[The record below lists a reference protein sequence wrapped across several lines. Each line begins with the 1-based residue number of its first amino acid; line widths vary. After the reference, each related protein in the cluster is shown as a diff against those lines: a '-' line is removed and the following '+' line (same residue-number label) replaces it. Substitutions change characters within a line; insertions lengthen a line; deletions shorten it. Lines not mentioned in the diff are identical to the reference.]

1 LGAEDEPNPWVFLF
15 FGAVKRREAGVDMQV
30 SLENTAS
37 LERRMTVSLPA
48 ERLDGVVGKRLQEIA
63 RTAKLKGFRPGRIPP
78 KVIEQR
84 FGPQVRDEALGE
96 LIRESFDE
104 AVRQEHLQPAGN
116 PDIQA
121 QAKGEA
127 GEIRY
132 TATFEVVPDFGPI
145 DVTGLAFDRVVSHVE
160 DSDID
165 AMLETLRQ
173 QRQAWHPVSRP
184 AQAGDLVRV
193 ETYATIADERIPAEG
208 YEQGATVIG
217 SNAMLTELEA
227 HLVGKSS
234 GEEHEVE
241 VSFPA
246 TWRVPKLAGQSA
258 KVVMKLGQV
267 AESFVPE
274 IDEAF
279 IKSFGVRSGKLEIFR
294 KEVRANLERELKG
307 TLMNRLRAEVAQKL
321 VAAYAHVEMPPRLVE
336 IEARNLAQ
344 TTAENA
350 RQQGQTNVTESPE
363 PFMNAA
369 RQRVAAGLLVGEI
382 ARQNQL
388 SLDPARVRET
398 MQLIASTYEDPGQV
412 IELYRNDPNLMRN
425 LQNRVMEE
433 QVIDWIAERANA
445 TEQNLSFADVMR
457 PVV

>member
-1 LGAEDEPNPWVFLF
+1 
-15 FGAVKRREAGVDMQV
+15 MQV

-37 LERRMTVSLPA
+37 LERRLTVSLPA
-48 ERLDGVVGKRLQEIA
+48 ERLDGVVGQRLQEIG
-63 RTAKLKGFRPGRIPP
+63 RTARLKGFRPGRIPP

-84 FGPQVRDEALGE
+84 YGPQVREEALGE
-96 LIRESFDE
+96 LIRQSFDE
-104 AVRQEHLQPAGN
+104 AVRQEKLQPAGN
-116 PDIQA
+116 PDIRNEP
-121 QAKGEA
+121 KGDDGA
-127 GEIRY
+127 IRY
-132 TATFEVVPDFGPI
+132 VATFEVVPDFGPI
-145 DVTGLAFDRVVSHVE
+145 DVSKLSFDRVVSHVE

-173 QRQAWHPVSRP
+173 QRQAWHPVSRA

-193 ETYATIADERIPAEG
+193 ETYARLADERIPAEG
-208 YEQGATVIG
+208 AEQGATVIG
-217 SNAMLTELEA
+217 SNGMLPELETQ
-227 HLVGKSS
+227 LVGMSA
-234 GEEHEVE
+234 GDEREVE
-241 VSFPA
+241 VTFPA
-246 TWRVPKLAGQSA
+246 NWRLPNMAGQTA
-258 KVVMKLGQV
+258 TVVLKAGQV

-274 IDEAF
+274 IDEDF
-279 IKSFGVRSGKLEIFR
+279 IKSFGVRSGKLEVFR

-321 VAAYAHVEMPPRLVE
+321 VAAYAHVELPPRLVE
-336 IEARNLAQ
+336 MEAQSLALS
-344 TTAENA
+344 TAETA
-350 RQQGQTNVTESPE
+350 RQQGQANVTESPV

-445 TEQNLSFADVMR
+445 SEQSMSFADVMR
-457 PVV
+457 PVA

>member
-1 LGAEDEPNPWVFLF
+1 
-15 FGAVKRREAGVDMQV
+15 MQV

-37 LERRMTVSLPA
+37 LERRLTVSLPA
-48 ERLDGVVGKRLQEIA
+48 ERLNGVVGQRLQEIA

-84 FGPQVRDEALGE
+84 FGSQVREEAMGE
-96 LIRESFDE
+96 LIRQSFDE
-104 AVRQEHLQPAGN
+104 AVRQEKLQPAGN
-116 PDIQA
+116 PDIRNEP
-121 QAKGEA
+121 KGEDGA
-127 GEIRY
+127 IRY
-132 TATFEVVPDFGPI
+132 VATFEVVPDFGPI
-145 DVTGLAFDRVVSHVE
+145 DVTKLSFDRVVAHVE

-193 ETYATIADERIPAEG
+193 ETYARLANERIPAEG
-208 YEQGATVIG
+208 AEQGATVIG
-217 SNAMLTELEA
+217 SNGMLPELEA
-227 HLVGKSS
+227 QLVGMSA
-234 GEEHEVE
+234 GEEREVE
-241 VSFPA
+241 VTFPA
-246 TWRVPKLAGQSA
+246 NWRLPNMAGQTA
-258 KVVMKLGQV
+258 TVVLKAGQV

-279 IKSFGVRSGKLEIFR
+279 IKSFGVRSGKLEVFR

-321 VAAYAHVEMPPRLVE
+321 VAAYAHVELPPRLVE
-336 IEARNLAQ
+336 AEARSLALS
-344 TTAENA
+344 TAETA
-350 RQQGQTNVTESPE
+350 RQQGQANVTESPV

-445 TEQNLSFADVMR
+445 TEQSMTFADVMR
-457 PVV
+457 PVA

>member
-1 LGAEDEPNPWVFLF
+1 
-15 FGAVKRREAGVDMQV
+15 MQV

-37 LERRMTVSLPA
+37 LERRLTVSLPA
-48 ERLDGVVGKRLQEIA
+48 ERLDGVVGQRLQEIA

-78 KVIEQR
+78 KVIQQR

-96 LIRESFDE
+96 LIRHSFDE
-104 AVRQEHLQPAGN
+104 AVREQNLHPAGN
-116 PDIQA
+116 PDIQPQPA
-121 QAKGEA
+121 GEA

-132 TATFEVVPDFGPI
+132 TATFEVVPEFGPI
-145 DVTGLAFDRVVSHVE
+145 DVTKLQFERIASAVE

-165 AMLETLRQ
+165 VMLETLRQ
-173 QRQAWHPVSRP
+173 QRQAWHPVTRP

-193 ETYATIADERIPAEG
+193 ETHANTASERIPAEG
-208 YEQGATVIG
+208 VEQGATVIG
-217 SNAMLTELEA
+217 SHGMLPELEA
-227 HLVGKSS
+227 QLIGLST
-234 GEEHEVE
+234 GEEREVE
-241 VSFPA
+241 VTFPA
-246 TWRVPKLAGQSA
+246 DWRMASVAGQKA
-258 KVVMKLGQV
+258 KVVAKVTQV

-279 IKSFGVRSGKLEIFR
+279 IKSFGVRSGKLEQFR

-321 VAAYAHVEMPPRLVE
+321 VAAHGQVEMPPRLVE
-336 IEARNLAQ
+336 AEARSLAMS
-344 TTAENA
+344 TAENA
-350 RQQGQTNVTESPE
+350 RQQGQANVTEAPE

-382 ARQNQL
+382 ARQNKL

-445 TEQNLSFADVMR
+445 TEQTVSFADVIR
-457 PVV
+457 PVA

>member
-1 LGAEDEPNPWVFLF
+1 
-15 FGAVKRREAGVDMQV
+15 MQV

-48 ERLDGVVGKRLQEIA
+48 ERLDGVVGQRLQEIA
-63 RTAKLKGFRPGRIPP
+63 RTAKLKGFRPGRIPA

-84 FGPQVRDEALGE
+84 FGPQVRDEAMGE
-96 LIRESFDE
+96 LIRQSFDE
-104 AVRQEHLQPAGN
+104 AVRQEKILPAGN
-116 PDIQA
+116 PDIKA
-121 QAKGEA
+121 EPAGDG

-132 TATFEVVPDFGPI
+132 TATFEVVPEFGPV
-145 DVTGLAFDRVVSHVE
+145 DVTKLQFERVAASVE

-165 AMLETLRQ
+165 DMLETLRQ
-173 QRQAWHPVSRP
+173 QRQAWHPVTRP
-184 AQAGDLVRV
+184 AGEGDLIRV
-193 ETYATIADERIPAEG
+193 ETYAMAGSERIPAEG
-208 YEQGATVIG
+208 TEEGATVLG
-217 SNAMLTELEA
+217 TSGMLPELETK
-227 HLVGKSS
+227 LVGISV
-234 GEEHEVE
+234 GETREVE
-241 VSFPA
+241 VTFPEA
-246 TWRVPKLAGQSA
+246 WRVPALAGQTVTVTVKA
-258 KVVMKLGQV
+258 NQV

-279 IKSFGVRSGKLEIFR
+279 IKSFGVRSGKLEVFR

-321 VAAYAHVEMPPRLVE
+321 VGAYSDSEMPPRMVE
-336 IEARNLAQ
+336 QEARALARS
-344 TTAENA
+344 TAESA
-350 RQQGQTNVTESPE
+350 RQQGQPNVTESPE

-382 ARQNQL
+382 ARQNGL

-412 IELYRNDPNLMRN
+412 IELYRTDPNLMRN

-445 TEQNLSFADVMR
+445 TEQKLSFADVMR
-457 PVV
+457 PVA

>member
-1 LGAEDEPNPWVFLF
+1 
-15 FGAVKRREAGVDMQV
+15 MQV

-48 ERLDGVVGKRLQEIA
+48 ERLDGVVGRRLQEIS
-63 RTAKLKGFRPGRIPP
+63 RTVKMKGFRPGKIPA

-84 FGPQVRDEALGE
+84 YGPQVREEALGE
-96 LIRESFDE
+96 LIRQSFDE
-104 AVRQEHLQPAGN
+104 AVRQEKLQPAGN
-116 PDIQA
+116 PDIRKETADDGQ
-121 QAKGEA
+121 
-127 GEIRY
+127 IRY
-132 TATFEVVPDFGPI
+132 TATFEVVPDFGAI
-145 DVTGLAFDRVVSHVE
+145 DVTGLSFERVVSSVE

-173 QRQAWHPVSRP
+173 QRQEWRAVDRP
-184 AQAGDLVRV
+184 AQPGDLVRV
-193 ETYATIADERIPAEG
+193 ETQARVGDERIPAEG
-208 YEQGATVIG
+208 FEQGATVIG
-217 SNAMLTELEA
+217 SGAMLADLEGRLA
-227 HLVGKSS
+227 GASQGDLI
-234 GEEHEVE
+234 EVE
-241 VSFPA
+241 VEFPA
-246 TWRVPKLAGQSA
+246 NWRVPALAGKIAQVSM
-258 KVVMKLGQV
+258 KVGQV
-267 AESFVPE
+267 AENFIPE

-279 IKSFGVRSGKLEIFR
+279 IKSFGVRSGKLDVFR

-321 VAAYAHVEMPPRLVE
+321 VAAYAHVELPPRLVE
-336 IEARNLAQ
+336 LEAQ
-344 TTAENA
+344 TLARSTAENA
-350 RQQGQTNVTESPE
+350 RQQGMQNVTESPE

-398 MQLIASTYEDPGQV
+398 MQLIASTYEDPAQV

-445 TEQNLSFADVMR
+445 SEQPMSFADVMR
-457 PVV
+457 PAS

>member
-1 LGAEDEPNPWVFLF
+1 
-15 FGAVKRREAGVDMQV
+15 MQV

-48 ERLDGVVGKRLQEIA
+48 ERLDGVVGQRLQEIA
-63 RTAKLKGFRPGRIPP
+63 RTAKLKGFRPGRIPA

-84 FGPQVRDEALGE
+84 FGPQVRDEAMGE
-96 LIRESFDE
+96 LIRQSFDE
-104 AVRQEHLQPAGN
+104 AVRQERILPAGN
-116 PDIQA
+116 PDIKA
-121 QAKGEA
+121 EPAGDG

-132 TATFEVVPDFGPI
+132 TATFEVVPAFGPV
-145 DVTGLAFDRVVSHVE
+145 DVTKLQFERVAASVE

-165 AMLETLRQ
+165 DMLETLRQ
-173 QRQAWHPVSRP
+173 QRQAWHPVTRP
-184 AQAGDLVRV
+184 ASEGDLIRV
-193 ETYATIADERIPAEG
+193 ETYAMAGSERIPTEG
-208 YEQGATVIG
+208 TEQGATVLG
-217 SNAMLTELEA
+217 TSGMLPELETK
-227 HLVGKSS
+227 LVGLSV
-234 GEEHEVE
+234 GETREVE
-241 VSFPA
+241 VTFPEA
-246 TWRVPKLAGQSA
+246 WRVPALAGQTVN
-258 KVVMKLGQV
+258 VVVKADQV

-279 IKSFGVRSGKLEIFR
+279 IKSFGVRSGKLEVFR

-321 VAAYAHVEMPPRLVE
+321 VGTYSDVEMPPRMVE
-336 IEARNLAQ
+336 QEARALARS
-344 TTAENA
+344 TAESA
-350 RQQGQTNVTESPE
+350 RQQGQPDVTESPE

-382 ARQNQL
+382 ARQNGL

-412 IELYRNDPNLMRN
+412 IELYRTDPNLMRN

-445 TEQNLSFADVMR
+445 TEQKLSFADVMR
-457 PVV
+457 PVA

>member
-1 LGAEDEPNPWVFLF
+1 
-15 FGAVKRREAGVDMQV
+15 MQV

-48 ERLDGVVGKRLQEIA
+48 ERLDGVVGRRLQEIA

-84 FGPQVRDEALGE
+84 YGPQVRDEAMGE
-96 LIRESFDE
+96 LIRQSFDE
-104 AVRQEHLQPAGN
+104 AVRQEKLQPAGN
-116 PDIQA
+116 PDIKTES
-121 QAKGEA
+121 KGEA

-132 TATFEVVPDFGPI
+132 TATFEVVPEFGEI
-145 DVTGLAFDRVVSHVE
+145 DVTSLKFDRLVSSVE
-160 DSDID
+160 DADID

-173 QRQAWHPVSRP
+173 QRQAWHPVTRP
-184 AQAGDLVRV
+184 AQVGDLVRV
-193 ETYATIADERIPAEG
+193 ETYATVGDERVPAEG
-208 YEQGATVIG
+208 VEQGATVIG
-217 SNAMLTELEA
+217 SNAMLPELEA
-227 HLVGKSS
+227 QLVGMTSD
-234 GEEHEVE
+234 EERETDVT
-241 VSFPA
+241 FPDG
-246 TWRVPKLAGQSA
+246 WRVTSLAGKAA
-258 KVVMKLGQV
+258 KVVVKATQV

-279 IKSFGVRSGKLEIFR
+279 IKSFGVRSGKLEVFR

-321 VAAYAHVEMPPRLVE
+321 VGAYSHVALPPRLVD
-336 IEARNLAQ
+336 IEARNLAL
-344 TTAENA
+344 TTAQNA

-369 RQRVAAGLLVGEI
+369 RQRIAAGLLVGEI
-382 ARQNQL
+382 ARQNGL

-445 TEQNLSFADVMR
+445 TEQTVSFADVMR
-457 PVV
+457 PVA

>member
-1 LGAEDEPNPWVFLF
+1 
-15 FGAVKRREAGVDMQV
+15 MQV

-37 LERRMTVSLPA
+37 LERRLTVSLPA
-48 ERLDGVVGKRLQEIA
+48 ERLDGVVGRRLQEIA

-84 FGPQVRDEALGE
+84 YGPQVREEALGE
-96 LIRESFDE
+96 LIRQSFDE
-104 AVRQEHLQPAGN
+104 AVHQEKLQPAGN
-116 PDIQA
+116 PDIRNEP
-121 QAKGEA
+121 KGEDGA
-127 GEIRY
+127 IRY
-132 TATFEVVPDFGPI
+132 VATFEVVPDFGPI
-145 DVTGLAFDRVVSHVE
+145 DVTTLSFDRVVAHVE

-173 QRQAWHPVSRP
+173 QRQAWHPVNRA

-193 ETYATIADERIPAEG
+193 ETYARLADERIPAEG
-208 YEQGATVIG
+208 AEQGATVIG
-217 SNAMLTELEA
+217 SNGMLPELETQ
-227 HLVGKSS
+227 LVGMSA
-234 GEEHEVE
+234 GEEREVE
-241 VSFPA
+241 VTFPA
-246 TWRVPKLAGQSA
+246 NWRLPSMAGQTA
-258 KVVMKLGQV
+258 TVVLKAGQV

-279 IKSFGVRSGKLEIFR
+279 IKSFGVRSGKLEVFR

-321 VAAYAHVEMPPRLVE
+321 VAAYAHVELPPRLVE
-336 IEARNLAQ
+336 AEARSLALS
-344 TTAENA
+344 TAQNA
-350 RQQGQTNVTESPE
+350 RQQGQANVTESPV

-445 TEQNLSFADVMR
+445 TEQSMTFADVMR
-457 PVV
+457 PVA

>member
-1 LGAEDEPNPWVFLF
+1 
-15 FGAVKRREAGVDMQV
+15 MQV

-48 ERLDGVVGKRLQEIA
+48 ERLNGVVGQRLQEIA
-63 RTAKLKGFRPGRIPP
+63 RTAKLHGFRPGRIPP
-78 KVIEQR
+78 KIIEQR
-84 FGPQVRDEALGE
+84 FGPRVRDEALGE

-104 AVRQEHLQPAGN
+104 AVRQENIQPAGN
-116 PDIQA
+116 PDIVPQA
-121 QAKGEA
+121 AGEA

-132 TATFEVVPDFGPI
+132 TATFEVVPDFGAI
-145 DVTGLAFDRVVSHVE
+145 DVTKLQFERIVSEVG
-160 DSDID
+160 DADID
-165 AMLETLRQ
+165 GMLETLRQ
-173 QRQAWHPVSRP
+173 QRQAWHPVTRP

-193 ETYATIADERIPAEG
+193 ETHANTASERIPAEG
-208 YEQGATVIG
+208 VEQGATVIG
-217 SNAMLTELEA
+217 TNGMLPELEA
-227 HLVGKSS
+227 QLVGMSA
-234 GEEHEVE
+234 GEEREVE
-241 VSFPA
+241 VTFPA
-246 TWRVPKLAGQSA
+246 DWRNASIAGQAA
-258 KVVMKLGQV
+258 KVVVKVTQV

-279 IKSFGVRSGKLEIFR
+279 IKSFGVRSGKLEQFR

-321 VAAYAHVEMPPRLVE
+321 VAAHAHVELPPRLVE
-336 IEARNLAQ
+336 NEARSLALS
-344 TTAENA
+344 TAETA
-350 RQQGQTNVTESPE
+350 RQQGQANVTESPE

-445 TEQNLSFADVMR
+445 SEQHLSFADVMR
-457 PVV
+457 PVA

>member
-1 LGAEDEPNPWVFLF
+1 
-15 FGAVKRREAGVDMQV
+15 MQV

-37 LERRMTVSLPA
+37 LERRLTVSLPA
-48 ERLDGVVGKRLQEIA
+48 ERLDGVVGQRLQEIA

-84 FGPQVRDEALGE
+84 YGPQVREEALGE
-96 LIRESFDE
+96 LIRQSFDE
-104 AVRQEHLQPAGN
+104 AVRQEKLQPAGN
-116 PDIQA
+116 PDIHNEP
-121 QAKGEA
+121 KGEDGA
-127 GEIRY
+127 IRY
-132 TATFEVVPDFGPI
+132 VATFEVVPDFGPV
-145 DVTGLAFDRVVSHVE
+145 DLSKLSFDRVVAQVE

-193 ETYATIADERIPAEG
+193 ETYARLADERIPAEG
-208 YEQGATVIG
+208 AEQGATVIG
-217 SNAMLTELEA
+217 SNGMLPELEA
-227 HLVGKSS
+227 QLVGMSA
-234 GEEHEVE
+234 GDEREVE
-241 VSFPA
+241 VMFPA
-246 TWRVPKLAGQSA
+246 NWRMPNMAGQTA
-258 KVVMKLGQV
+258 TVALKAGQV

-279 IKSFGVRSGKLEIFR
+279 IKSFGVRSGKLEVFR

-321 VAAYAHVEMPPRLVE
+321 VAAYAHVELPPRLVE
-336 IEARNLAQ
+336 AEAQSLALS
-344 TTAENA
+344 TAETA
-350 RQQGQTNVTESPE
+350 RQQGQANVTASPV

-388 SLDPARVRET
+388 SLDPARVRKT

-445 TEQNLSFADVMR
+445 TEQLMSFADVMR
-457 PVV
+457 PVA

>member
-1 LGAEDEPNPWVFLF
+1 
-15 FGAVKRREAGVDMQV
+15 MQV
-30 SLENTAS
+30 SLENIAS

-63 RTAKLKGFRPGRIPP
+63 RTARLKGFRPGRIPP

-84 FGPQVRDEALGE
+84 YGPQVRDEAMGE
-96 LIRESFDE
+96 LIRQTFDE
-104 AVRQEHLQPAGN
+104 AVRQEKLQPAGN
-116 PDIQA
+116 PDIKA
-121 QAKGEA
+121 EPKDES

-132 TATFEVVPDFGPI
+132 TATFEVVPDFGAI
-145 DVTGLAFDRVVSHVE
+145 DVTALKFDRVVSSVE
-160 DSDID
+160 DADID

-173 QRQAWHPVSRP
+173 QRQAWHPVTRP

-193 ETYATIADERIPAEG
+193 ETFATIGAERSPPEG
-208 YEQGATVIG
+208 VEQGATVLG
-217 SNAMLTELEA
+217 SNAMLPELEA
-227 HLVGKSS
+227 QLVGMSA
-234 GEEHEVE
+234 GDEREAEVT
-241 VSFPA
+241 FPA
-246 TWRVPKLAGQSA
+246 NWRMQNLAGQKA
-258 KVVMKLGQV
+258 TVTVKVTQV
-267 AESFVPE
+267 AESFIPE

-279 IKSFGVRSGKLEIFR
+279 IKSFGVRSGKVEVFR

-321 VAAYAHVEMPPRLVE
+321 VAAYAHVALPPRLVE
-336 IEARNLAQ
+336 IEARTLAK

-382 ARQNQL
+382 ARQNGL
-388 SLDPARVRET
+388 SLDQARVRET

-445 TEQNLSFADVMR
+445 TEQALSFADVMR
-457 PVV
+457 PVA